1 MHQHGVKIS
10 EKTVLADRLLVVV
23 INQTEQ
29 NETKVNECSQDL
41 IRKTEGTRFKK
52 STAKYILIEI
62 H

>member
-29 NETKVNECSQDL
+29 NETK
-41 IRKTEGTRFKK
+41 R
-52 STAKYILIEI
+52 IEMNAVKI
-62 H
+62 